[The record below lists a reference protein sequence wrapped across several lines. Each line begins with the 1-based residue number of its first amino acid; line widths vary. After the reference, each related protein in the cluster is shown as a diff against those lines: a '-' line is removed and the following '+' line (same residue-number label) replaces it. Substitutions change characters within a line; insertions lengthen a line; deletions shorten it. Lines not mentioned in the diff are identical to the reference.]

1 MLAGVIAFRVCR
13 QRAPISAAAG
23 DPAFRP
29 RFPRGLPVARSVQV
43 SRIGSVINLLQH
55 YPDSAM
61 EAAGQ
66 VNYQRIVPFRIGAKA
81 FRTG

>member
-1 MLAGVIAFRVCR
+1 M
-13 QRAPISAAAG
+13 
-23 DPAFRP
+23 
-29 RFPRGLPVARSVQV
+29 ARSVQV

-66 VNYQRIVPFRIGAKA
+66 VNYQRIVPFRIVAKT